1 MPPRRWANRVPVQR
15 CIHGSGIL
23 VDIHP
28 RQAWPIPW
36 RHIGPSLRRRS
47 AAAWTIQI
55 QWARKTAATS
65 ISPTSPAIWPI
76 ILGEPGDRLYNFGI
90 VTCEQ
95 GVVERFGLY
104 NNYMATACYDVPYRR
119 INDFIS
125 EAAPP
130 HALHRYPTGKLHV
143 DGGGPW
149 RCAPGAAVSVNSQH
163 REGRAEGSRALR
175 ASPRHRWQGEGAQ
188 PDVTQQCR

>member
-1 MPPRRWANRVPVQR
+1 MLPPRRWANRVPVQR

-95 GVVERFGLY
+95 QVVERFGLY
-104 NNYMATACYDVPYRR
+104 NKYMATACCDVPYRQQYLSTPSIEKVAPR
-119 INDFIS
+119 DLGRYVLRRAIN
-125 EAAPP
+125 
-130 HALHRYPTGKLHV
+130 GKV
-143 DGGGPW
+143 KGP
-149 RCAPGAAVSVNSQH
+149 
-163 REGRAEGSRALR
+163 SRM
-175 ASPRHRWQGEGAQ
+175 
-188 PDVTQQCR
+188 